1 MIPAMSDRIDAALA
15 ALAAG
20 EMVIVADDPDR
31 ENECDLVMPA
41 AAMTTEH
48 MSFFLRHGSG
58 IVCVPL
64 LDARADQL
72 GLDPMVEVNTDLHR
86 TAFTVSVDS
95 AETGTGISASDR
107 AATVRALGAQT
118 TVPTDLRRP
127 GHVFPVRARQ
137 GGVLRRAGHTE
148 AATDLLQLAGLDPI
162 AVITELVTN
171 DGVPLSRTQ
180 VNALAR
186 RNQLPFVT
194 IEELVRLRRRTEQLV
209 MRTGDARLPTDFGV
223 FHAWSYRSV
232 LDGEE
237 HLALAMGEPAH
248 GGTSERGLLVRVHSE
263 CLTGDLFGSRRC
275 DCGSQLRAALS
286 MVADEGEGVILY
298 LRGHEGRG
306 IGLGHKLRAYSL
318 QDRGRDTVD
327 ANLELGLPV
336 DGREYGI
343 GAAILAD
350 LGVRRIRLITNNPAK
365 YSGLGGYDLDLV
377 ERVPVKSAV
386 TADNIA
392 YLRTK
397 RDRMGH
403 ILDLPSA
410 L

>member
-1 MIPAMSDRIDAALA
+1 MSDRIDAALA